1 MEPIFTSP
9 ASETVTAELRAQ
21 LDAAVATIPPAHRLN
36 PVEQERFESNDA
48 AFVRLQNWAF
58 TKGFA
63 LVKESA
69 KTKNGQV
76 IHVYLDCV
84 HHKKATK
91 NSCKLKEEERKRV
104 QTRTHEANDCK
115 FSLVISF
122 EKQLGCWKIRSKNL
136 EEKRKTETSQLIDHF
151 ELV

>member
-1 MEPIFTSP
+1 MEPTFTAT

-63 LVKESA
+63 FVKESA

-76 IHVYLDCV
+76 VRVYLDCV
-84 HHKKATK
+84 HHKKVTK
-91 NSCKLKEEERKRV
+91 NSHKLKEEEQK
-104 QTRTHEANDCK
+104 
-115 FSLVISF
+115 
-122 EKQLGCWKIRSKNL
+122 
-136 EEKRKTETSQLIDHF
+136 
-151 ELV
+151 